1 VAVVLRRAAVSSASR
16 CFRGSDVSSAVGP
29 LLLRRGCASGL
40 STLRGAGAWRWRV
53 AGGVGLGIGGIVL
66 VGAGAAHCLEISRA
80 HEEAASHAEAEEQ
93 AALREQKRQ
102 AEVDR
107 LRSQAS
113 LWRLAELVLTMLPV
127 VFALPVWL
135 VDPGSFWSFVAV
147 RIDCCGPTFVKLAQW
162 LSTRRDI
169 FPETLCAAFS
179 SMQNKVA
186 ARWSEG
192 LTSVQVAA
200 GLRDNEVAIRSI
212 EPKPHASGS
221 IAEVFFAVLEDGTDV
236 AVKCLRPGTKALLE
250 ADLAWLLRFS
260 QLADKVEMLRLLGVR
275 QAAEE
280 FCEHVQMQTDFQTE
294 ASHLRRFRANFAEST
309 EAVRFPAP
317 LFVTP
322 EALVLSRESG
332 QELAEVFKMSSEAT
346 AAVAAAPVA
355 GADFAQMSLADAASQ
370 IAGARGTSVSYPV
383 GSAAPQGSME
393 PPVNATTAAAARA
406 DQVRQALGI
415 PEEVQKHIARESM
428 AAYMRMI
435 FCDKFIHG
443 DLHPGNIML
452 AVRKEET
459 QPTSAASEGVLS
471 SSSGDPATV
480 PTSVGGGG
488 FLDRLRS
495 YLPAFAGGSRPQ
507 MPSFELVI
515 LDAGLAIPLPQEKVE
530 VLRSLA
536 IAIIYADF
544 SRAAD
549 ILYQQSPDSSRCWDP
564 AAFKRGLAKA
574 FQDCRRNVWEE
585 GFVQVSDACLEALRL
600 VQYYNVGLDTTLTWT
615 LFGMLSVE
623 GSARQLDPAVDCA
636 QAATRYIITVP
647 SLLREMHQQSWTT
660 TRHMIMELVFSAVGY
675 DYWDWRYRR
684 GLTWQ
689 DLQT

>member
-1 VAVVLRRAAVSSASR
+1 
-16 CFRGSDVSSAVGP
+16 
-29 LLLRRGCASGL
+29 
-40 STLRGAGAWRWRV
+40 
-53 AGGVGLGIGGIVL
+53 L
-66 VGAGAAHCLEISRA
+66 V
-80 HEEAASHAEAEEQ
+80 
-93 AALREQKRQ
+93 
-102 AEVDR
+102 
-107 LRSQAS
+107 SQAS
-113 LWRLAELVLTMLPV
+113 LWRLCELVFTLLPV
-127 VFALPVWL
+127 VFALPVL
-135 VDPGSFWSFVAV
+135 LLDPSSFWSFVAV

-162 LSTRRDI
+162 LATRRDI
-169 FPETLCAAFS
+169 FPETVCTAFS
-179 SMQNKVA
+179 SLHNQVA
-186 ARWSEG
+186 ARWAEG
-192 LTSVQVAA
+192 LTSSKVAA

-212 EPKPHASGS
+212 EPKAHASGS

-236 AVKCLRPGTKALLE
+236 AVKCLRPGVKNKLE

-260 QLADKVEMLRLLGVR
+260 KLADNWEMLRLLGVR

-280 FCEHVQMQTDFQTE
+280 FCEHVQMQTDFEIE
-294 ASHLRRFRANFAEST
+294 ANHLRRFRANFADCV

-332 QELAEVFKMSSEAT
+332 QELSEVFKLGNEAAT
-346 AAVAAAPVA
+346 SAPSGQVSLAELARQAAAAVS
-355 GADFAQMSLADAASQ
+355 DTSSSSLAS
-370 IAGARGTSVSYPV
+370 S
-383 GSAAPQGSME
+383 APQGQPE
-393 PPVNATTAAAARA
+393 PSPAATRA
-406 DQVRQALGI
+406 DQMRQALGI
-415 PEEVQKHIARESM
+415 PQEVQQQIARDSM
-428 AAYMRMI
+428 AVYMRMI
-435 FCDKFIHG
+435 FNDKFIHG

-452 AVRKEET
+452 TLQKEENR
-459 QPTSAASEGVLS
+459 PAAAAGEGAASSGSSASAGPLATEGS
-471 SSSGDPATV
+471 SSSATTAS
-480 PTSVGGGG
+480 PTSSVGL
-488 FLDRLRS
+488 LDRFRT
-495 YLPAFAGGSRPQ
+495 YLPTCMGGIEPRAQ
-507 MPSFELVI
+507 GFELVI

-544 SRAAD
+544 FRAAE

-564 AAFKRGLAKA
+564 MAFKRGLAKA

-585 GFVQVSDACLEALRL
+585 GFVQVSDACLESLRL

-636 QAATRYIITVP
+636 KAATRYIITVP

-660 TRHMIMELVFSAVGY
+660 TRHMLSELAFSAVGL

-689 DLQT
+689 DLQ